1 MLVAQAHP
9 MMINHLTSKWVG
21 ELGNVGCVFIACSL
35 PLVHLILRGH
45 FFSTLVLFIFPVKL
59 ELLLLTRVCY
69 TADCNV
75 FTLLRSLLLELE
87 TWDNSHSHDKFP
99 NQGNIKMKAETTPSH
114 TFPGLCHGVGEQL
127 HIWYCYCSRPASY
140 KC

>member
-1 MLVAQAHP
+1 MGRRARQCWLRVH
-9 MMINHLTSKWVG
+9 S
-21 ELGNVGCVFIACSL
+21 VFSSACTFD
-35 PLVHLILRGH
+35 PARP

-127 HIWYCYCSRPASY
+127 HICYCYCSRPASY